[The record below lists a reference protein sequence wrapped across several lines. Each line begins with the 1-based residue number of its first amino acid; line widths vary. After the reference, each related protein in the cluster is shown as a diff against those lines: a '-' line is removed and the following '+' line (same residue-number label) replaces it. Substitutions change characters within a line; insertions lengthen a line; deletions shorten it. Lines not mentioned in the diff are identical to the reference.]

1 MYKRE
6 VKVGT
11 CIEPQIEVVNLK
23 PNDVIVLHLNEEADF
38 ECTTELVQNL
48 RDVFPN
54 NPVIFKHPLLVEKIS
69 IVHQEEEKINYEQPF
84 L

>member
-1 MYKRE
+1 MYKPE
-6 VKVGT
+6 VKVGAY
-11 CIEPQIEVVNLK
+11 IENSIEVVNLK
-23 PNDVIVLHLNEEADF
+23 PNDVIVLHLNEDVDF

-69 IVHQEEEKINYEQPF
+69 IVHQEEKINYEQPF